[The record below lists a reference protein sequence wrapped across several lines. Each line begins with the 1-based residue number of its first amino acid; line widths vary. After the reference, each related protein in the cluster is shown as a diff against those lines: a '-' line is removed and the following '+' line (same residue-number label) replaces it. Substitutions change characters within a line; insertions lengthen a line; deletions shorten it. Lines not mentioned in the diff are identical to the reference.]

1 MVAGAPDPPAA
12 SASSLALP
20 LEAVQLGA
28 FVASPYILS
37 WKAGAVG
44 DLAESKSGPS
54 GLAGTRSSGAWH
66 VEGFRTPW
74 PGFCTWVLTLELREM
89 GGAHGPALGHPL
101 AHRVCVCVC
110 VCTGAPGPP
119 GVPIIVR
126 YSSAIAIHWSSGD
139 PGKGPITRYVLEARP
154 SGTFTRAEAAGGHRM
169 TGCLC
174 SAREKRGGPLWRVGH
189 GTRTLVKAHPGGP
202 GEQGLSPGEDQLE
215 SGGSSKKPEERRFG
229 PLLAKRPLPPRD
241 PTDQSPPGGWPSPG
255 EPAPL

>member
-1 MVAGAPDPPAA
+1 MTWRRVSRVLQAWPGHAPRGHGTWRGSGHPGRGFVLG
-12 SASSLALP
+12 SSR
-20 LEAVQLGA
+20 
-28 FVASPYILS
+28 
-37 WKAGAVG
+37 W
-44 DLAESKSGPS
+44 
-54 GLAGTRSSGAWH
+54 SSG
-66 VEGFRTPW
+66 R
-74 PGFCTWVLTLELREM
+74 WVGHMAPLWGIPLLTVC
-89 GGAHGPALGHPL
+89 AC
-101 AHRVCVCVC
+101 VCVCVC

-174 SAREKRGGPLWRVGH
+174 SARGKRGGPLWRVGH

-215 SGGSSKKPEERRFG
+215 SGGSSKKPEEQRFG